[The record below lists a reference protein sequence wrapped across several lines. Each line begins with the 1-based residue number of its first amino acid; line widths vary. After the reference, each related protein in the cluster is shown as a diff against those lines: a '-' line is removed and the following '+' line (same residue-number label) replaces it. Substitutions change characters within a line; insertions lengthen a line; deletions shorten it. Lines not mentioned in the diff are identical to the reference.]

1 MIWYN
6 KKTLALELFPE
17 EVIYVDDSYNFFGNF
32 VIHTMFQIAIFQ
44 NNLPAGPLSPPTNV
58 SAAQERGRRER
69 IQA

>member
-44 NNLPAGPLSPPTNV
+44 NNLPAEPCWFTL
-58 SAAQERGRRER
+58 
-69 IQA
+69 